1 MNSIFLRFFRM
12 IWLSNMPIFHP
23 LCGIL
28 LTTRGTRWCCLQQF
42 RPLLFSIRLIKKI
55 DLVVAYIVCSVSRPW
70 TKDQALL
77 CIIVFSIPLYHR
89 INTIS
94 NGTIGLELGIVW
106 GIVQHIKQIDLK
118 KPRNWKSLVDKM
130 MGEII
135 PVNCYTLS
143 EFWWRV

>member
-12 IWLSNMPIFHP
+12 IWLSNLPIFHP
-23 LCGIL
+23 PCGIL

-55 DLVVAYIVCSVSRPW
+55 DLVVAYIVVCLVSRPW

-106 GIVQHIKQIDLK
+106 GIPSTVHKTDWLK
-118 KPRNWKSLVDKM
+118 KASKLKKFGW
-130 MGEII
+130 
-135 PVNCYTLS
+135 
-143 EFWWRV
+143 

>member
-1 MNSIFLRFFRM
+1 MYLYLCICICLFVFVYLYFCICICICVFEFVFFCVFFCVFLFVYLNCVF
-12 IWLSNMPIFHP
+12 LPIFHP

-55 DLVVAYIVCSVSRPW
+55 DLVVAYIVVCLVSRPW

-94 NGTIGLELGIVW
+94 NGTIGLELGIV
-106 GIVQHIKQIDLK
+106 
-118 KPRNWKSLVDKM
+118 
-130 MGEII
+130 
-135 PVNCYTLS
+135 
-143 EFWWRV
+143 